1 MTSKASI
8 NRKIVVESVPSAVEG
23 VCERILAELKANN
36 FSEDDIF
43 AVHLAV
49 EEAFL
54 NAVKHGSK
62 MDPNKEITIHYSVG
76 ADEVEISMTD
86 QGNGFDPNIVPDP
99 RCGENLY
106 KTDGRG
112 LFLMRSYMDRVEYN
126 KRGNRVRMV
135 KYKNKKLK

>member
-23 VCERILAELKANN
+23 VFERILAELKANN